1 MLNPK
6 AKMTKTR
13 AYKHRPSVADEASV
27 LAILRSLANK
37 TKTVQV
43 MGACMALK
51 PKWVDLLNEVRRTV
65 MWGRQRQKGD
75 KSPESHH
82 SFADHDLIIRH
93 LSPQT
98 HQGAQQHAASLKK
111 VEDRLVARIRSA
123 LGRSRAKKNPRVAGL
138 SLPCKP
144 IGRVTRALV
153 WRARRDCINNLLR
166 SKSIVFWWRRGF
178 EPSISRVRS

>member
-43 MGACMALK
+43 MRACMALK

-98 HQGAQQHAASLKK
+98 HEGAQQHAASLKK

-123 LGRSRAKKNPRVAGL
+123 LGRSRA
-138 SLPCKP
+138 
-144 IGRVTRALV
+144 
-153 WRARRDCINNLLR
+153 
-166 SKSIVFWWRRGF
+166 
-178 EPSISRVRS
+178 

>member
-1 MLNPK
+1 
-6 AKMTKTR
+6 MTKTL

-43 MGACMALK
+43 MRACMALK

-123 LGRSRAKKNPRVAGL
+123 LGRSRAKKTHVLRDFRCLVNRSVGSQGL
-138 SLPCKP
+138 WFGGEGVCHCNVSS
-144 IGRVTRALV
+144 
-153 WRARRDCINNLLR
+153 CINQC
-166 SKSIVFWWRRGF
+166 
-178 EPSISRVRS
+178 

>member
-1 MLNPK
+1 
-6 AKMTKTR
+6 MTKTR

-43 MGACMALK
+43 MRACMALK

-111 VEDRLVARIRSA
+111 SKTGWLRELDLPSAGQGLKKTHVLRDFRCLVNRSV
-123 LGRSRAKKNPRVAGL
+123 GSQGL
-138 SLPCKP
+138 WFGGPEE
-144 IGRVTRALV
+144 
-153 WRARRDCINNLLR
+153 
-166 SKSIVFWWRRGF
+166 IV
-178 EPSISRVRS
+178 